1 MEQSRILDFLKK
13 NKAGSFYFK
22 EIVDE
27 WIKDN
32 LHLNPND
39 YKLEL
44 IKNNGREEP
53 VFEIIVF
60 HEDVN
65 LMDFAEEQLPDFIQ
79 FKQVGGN
86 FLCAYSHLTSTKGF
100 PRVVD
105 LSFDC
110 SSSAL
115 TSLEGMPETIN
126 RDFICRGMPFTEE
139 DIRAN
144 IHVSGKVYK

>member
-1 MEQSRILDFLKK
+1 MEKSRILDFLEK

-22 EIVDE
+22 AQVDE
-27 WIKDN
+27 WIKDT
-32 LHLNPND
+32 LHLDPND
-39 YKLEL
+39 YELLL
-44 IKNNGREEP
+44 IKDNGEKEP
-53 VFEIIVF
+53 VFEIDVF
-60 HEDVN
+60 HRDVN
-65 LMDFAEEQLPDFIQ
+65 LMDFPEEQLPEFIQ

-115 TSLEGMPETIN
+115 KSLEGMPETIN
-126 RDFICRGMPFTEE
+126 RDFICREMPFTEE

>member
-1 MEQSRILDFLKK
+1 MSILSSTNSGKRYFEKK
-13 NKAGSFYFK
+13 VEDWLTENLRLQPNDY
-22 EIVDE
+22 ELLL
-27 WIKDN
+27 IKDN
-32 LHLNPND
+32 
-39 YKLEL
+39 
-44 IKNNGREEP
+44 GGEEP
-53 VFEIIVF
+53 VFEIDF
-60 HEDVN
+60 FCRDVN
-65 LMDFAEEQLPDFIQ
+65 LMDFPEKQLPDFIQ

-115 TSLEGMPETIN
+115 TSLEGMPKIIN
-126 RDFICRGMPFTEE
+126 RDFICREMPFTEE

-144 IHVSGKVYK
+144 IHVSGKVFK

>member
-1 MEQSRILDFLKK
+1 MSILSSTNSGKRYFEKK
-13 NKAGSFYFK
+13 V
-22 EIVDE
+22 EDWLTE
-27 WIKDN
+27 N
-32 LHLNPND
+32 LRLQPND
-39 YKLEL
+39 YKLLL
-44 IKNNGREEP
+44 IKDNGGKEL
-53 VFEIIVF
+53 VFEIDVF
-60 HEDVN
+60 CRDVN
-65 LMDFAEEQLPDFIQ
+65 LMDFPEKQLPDFIQ

-144 IHVSGKVYK
+144 IHVSGKVFK

>member
-1 MEQSRILDFLKK
+1 MSILSSTDSGKRYFEKK
-13 NKAGSFYFK
+13 V
-22 EIVDE
+22 EDWLTE
-27 WIKDN
+27 N
-32 LHLNPND
+32 LRLQPND
-39 YKLEL
+39 YKLLL
-44 IKNNGREEP
+44 IKDNGGKEL
-53 VFEIIVF
+53 VFEIDVF
-60 HEDVN
+60 CRDVN
-65 LMDFAEEQLPDFIQ
+65 LMDFPEKQLPDFIQ

-115 TSLEGMPETIN
+115 TSLEGMPKIIN
-126 RDFICRGMPFTEE
+126 RDFICREMPFTEE

-144 IHVSGKVYK
+144 IHVSGKVFK

>member
-1 MEQSRILDFLKK
+1 MSILSSTDSGKRYFEKK
-13 NKAGSFYFK
+13 V
-22 EIVDE
+22 EDWLTE
-27 WIKDN
+27 N
-32 LHLNPND
+32 LRLQPND
-39 YKLEL
+39 YKLLL
-44 IKNNGREEP
+44 IKDNGGKEL
-53 VFEIIVF
+53 VFEIDVF
-60 HEDVN
+60 CRDVN
-65 LMDFAEEQLPDFIQ
+65 LMDFPEKQLPDFIQ

-144 IHVSGKVYK
+144 IHVSGKVFK

>member
-1 MEQSRILDFLKK
+1 MSILSSTNSGKRYFEKK
-13 NKAGSFYFK
+13 VEDWLTENLRLQPNDY
-22 EIVDE
+22 ELLL
-27 WIKDN
+27 IKDN
-32 LHLNPND
+32 
-39 YKLEL
+39 
-44 IKNNGREEP
+44 GRKEP
-53 VFEIIVF
+53 VFEIDVF
-60 HEDVN
+60 HRDVN
-65 LMDFAEEQLPDFIQ
+65 LMDFPEEQLPDFIQ

-126 RDFICRGMPFTEE
+126 RDFICREMPFTEE

-144 IHVSGKVYK
+144 IHVSGKVFK

>member
-1 MEQSRILDFLKK
+1 MSILSSTNSGKRYFEKK
-13 NKAGSFYFK
+13 VEDWLTENLRLQPNDY
-22 EIVDE
+22 ELLL
-27 WIKDN
+27 IKDN
-32 LHLNPND
+32 GG
-39 YKLEL
+39 KEL
-44 IKNNGREEP
+44 
-53 VFEIIVF
+53 VFEIDVF
-60 HEDVN
+60 CRDVN
-65 LMDFAEEQLPDFIQ
+65 LMDFPEKQLPDFIQ

-115 TSLEGMPETIN
+115 TSLEGMPKIIN

-144 IHVSGKVYK
+144 IHVSGKLYK

>member
-1 MEQSRILDFLKK
+1 MSILSSTDSGKRYFEKK
-13 NKAGSFYFK
+13 VEDWLTENLRLQPNDY
-22 EIVDE
+22 ELLL
-27 WIKDN
+27 IKDN
-32 LHLNPND
+32 GG
-39 YKLEL
+39 K
-44 IKNNGREEP
+44 EP
-53 VFEIIVF
+53 VFEIDVF
-60 HEDVN
+60 YRDVN
-65 LMDFAEEQLPDFIQ
+65 LMDFLEEQLPDFIQ

-115 TSLEGMPETIN
+115 TSLEGMPKIIN
-126 RDFICRGMPFTEE
+126 RDFICREMPFTEE

-144 IHVSGKVYK
+144 IHVSGKVFK

>member
-1 MEQSRILDFLKK
+1 MSILSSTNSGKRYFEKK
-13 NKAGSFYFK
+13 VEDWLTENLRLQPNDY
-22 EIVDE
+22 ELLL
-27 WIKDN
+27 IKDN
-32 LHLNPND
+32 GG
-39 YKLEL
+39 KEL
-44 IKNNGREEP
+44 
-53 VFEIIVF
+53 VFEIDVF
-60 HEDVN
+60 CRDVN
-65 LMDFAEEQLPDFIQ
+65 LMDFPEKQLPDFIQ

-115 TSLEGMPETIN
+115 TSLEGMPKIIN
-126 RDFICRGMPFTEE
+126 RDFICREMPFTEE

-144 IHVSGKVYK
+144 IHVSGKVFK

>member
-1 MEQSRILDFLKK
+1 MSILSSTNSGKRYFEKK
-13 NKAGSFYFK
+13 V
-22 EIVDE
+22 EDWLTE
-27 WIKDN
+27 N
-32 LHLNPND
+32 LRLQPND
-39 YKLEL
+39 YKLLL
-44 IKNNGREEP
+44 IKDNGGKEL
-53 VFEIIVF
+53 VFEIDVF
-60 HEDVN
+60 CRDVN
-65 LMDFAEEQLPDFIQ
+65 LMDFPEKQLPDFIQ

-115 TSLEGMPETIN
+115 TSLEGMPKIIN
-126 RDFICRGMPFTEE
+126 RDFICREMPFTEE

>member
-1 MEQSRILDFLKK
+1 MSILSSTNSGKRYFEKK
-13 NKAGSFYFK
+13 V
-22 EIVDE
+22 EDWLTE
-27 WIKDN
+27 N
-32 LHLNPND
+32 LRLQPND
-39 YKLEL
+39 YELLL
-44 IKNNGREEP
+44 IKDSGGKEL
-53 VFEIIVF
+53 VFEIDVF
-60 HEDVN
+60 CRDVN
-65 LMDFAEEQLPDFIQ
+65 LMDFPEKQLPDFIQ

-115 TSLEGMPETIN
+115 TSLEGMPKIIN

-144 IHVSGKVYK
+144 IHVSGKVFK

>member
-1 MEQSRILDFLKK
+1 MSILSSTNSGKRYFEKK
-13 NKAGSFYFK
+13 VEDWLTENLRLQPNDY
-22 EIVDE
+22 ELLL
-27 WIKDN
+27 IKDN
-32 LHLNPND
+32 
-39 YKLEL
+39 
-44 IKNNGREEP
+44 GRKEP
-53 VFEIIVF
+53 VFEIDVF
-60 HEDVN
+60 HRDVN
-65 LMDFAEEQLPDFIQ
+65 LMDFPEEQLPDFIQ

-115 TSLEGMPETIN
+115 TSLEGMPKIIN
-126 RDFICRGMPFTEE
+126 RDFICREMPFTEE

-144 IHVSGKVYK
+144 IHVSGKVFK

>member
-1 MEQSRILDFLKK
+1 MSILSSTNSGKRYFEKK
-13 NKAGSFYFK
+13 V
-22 EIVDE
+22 EDWLTE
-27 WIKDN
+27 N
-32 LHLNPND
+32 LRLQPND
-39 YKLEL
+39 YKLLL
-44 IKNNGREEP
+44 IKDNGGKEP
-53 VFEIIVF
+53 VFEIDVF
-60 HEDVN
+60 CRDVN
-65 LMDFAEEQLPDFIQ
+65 LMDFPEKQLPDFIQ

-115 TSLEGMPETIN
+115 TSLEGMPKIIN
-126 RDFICRGMPFTEE
+126 RDFICREMPFTEE

-144 IHVSGKVYK
+144 IHVSGKVFK

>member
-1 MEQSRILDFLKK
+1 MSILSSTNSGKRYFEKK
-13 NKAGSFYFK
+13 VEDWLTENLRLQPNDY
-22 EIVDE
+22 ELLL
-27 WIKDN
+27 IKDN
-32 LHLNPND
+32 GG
-39 YKLEL
+39 KEL
-44 IKNNGREEP
+44 
-53 VFEIIVF
+53 VFEIDVF
-60 HEDVN
+60 CRDVN
-65 LMDFAEEQLPDFIQ
+65 LMDFPEKQLPDFIQ

-115 TSLEGMPETIN
+115 TSLEGMPKIIN

-144 IHVSGKVYK
+144 IHVSGKVFK

>member
-1 MEQSRILDFLKK
+1 MSILSSTNSGKRYFEKK
-13 NKAGSFYFK
+13 VEDWLTENLRLQPNDY
-22 EIVDE
+22 ELLL
-27 WIKDN
+27 IKDN
-32 LHLNPND
+32 GG
-39 YKLEL
+39 KEL
-44 IKNNGREEP
+44 
-53 VFEIIVF
+53 VFEIDVF
-60 HEDVN
+60 CRDVN
-65 LMDFAEEQLPDFIQ
+65 LMDFPEKQLPDFIQ

-126 RDFICRGMPFTEE
+126 RDFICREMPFTEE

-144 IHVSGKVYK
+144 IHVSGKVFK

>member
-1 MEQSRILDFLKK
+1 MSILSSTNSGKRYFEKK
-13 NKAGSFYFK
+13 VEDWLTENLRLQPNDY
-22 EIVDE
+22 ELLL
-27 WIKDN
+27 IKDN
-32 LHLNPND
+32 GG
-39 YKLEL
+39 KEL
-44 IKNNGREEP
+44 
-53 VFEIIVF
+53 VFEIDVF
-60 HEDVN
+60 CRDVN
-65 LMDFAEEQLPDFIQ
+65 LMDFPEKQLPDFIQ

-115 TSLEGMPETIN
+115 TSLEGMPKIIN
-126 RDFICRGMPFTEE
+126 RDFICQGMPFTEE

-144 IHVSGKVYK
+144 IHVSGKVFK

>member
-1 MEQSRILDFLKK
+1 MSILSSTNSGKRYFEKK
-13 NKAGSFYFK
+13 V
-22 EIVDE
+22 EDWLTE
-27 WIKDN
+27 N
-32 LHLNPND
+32 LRLQPND
-39 YKLEL
+39 YKLLL
-44 IKNNGREEP
+44 IKDNGGKEL
-53 VFEIIVF
+53 VFEIDVF
-60 HEDVN
+60 CRDVN
-65 LMDFAEEQLPDFIQ
+65 LMDFPEEQLPDFIQ

-115 TSLEGMPETIN
+115 TSLEGMPKIIN

-144 IHVSGKVYK
+144 IHVSGKVFK

>member
-1 MEQSRILDFLKK
+1 MSILSSTNSGKRYFEKK
-13 NKAGSFYFK
+13 VEDWLTENLRLQPNDY
-22 EIVDE
+22 ELLL
-27 WIKDN
+27 IKDN
-32 LHLNPND
+32 
-39 YKLEL
+39 
-44 IKNNGREEP
+44 GGEEP
-53 VFEIIVF
+53 VFEIDVF
-60 HEDVN
+60 CRDVN
-65 LMDFAEEQLPDFIQ
+65 LMDFPEKQLPDFIQ

-115 TSLEGMPETIN
+115 TSLEGMPKIIN
-126 RDFICRGMPFTEE
+126 RDFICREMPFTEE

-144 IHVSGKVYK
+144 IHVSGKVFK

>member
-1 MEQSRILDFLKK
+1 MSILSSTNSGKRYFEKK
-13 NKAGSFYFK
+13 V
-22 EIVDE
+22 EDWLTE
-27 WIKDN
+27 N
-32 LHLNPND
+32 LRLQPND
-39 YKLEL
+39 YKLLL
-44 IKNNGREEP
+44 IKDNGGKEL
-53 VFEIIVF
+53 VFEIDVF
-60 HEDVN
+60 CRDVN
-65 LMDFAEEQLPDFIQ
+65 LMDFPEKQLPDFIQ

-115 TSLEGMPETIN
+115 TSLEGMPKIIN
-126 RDFICRGMPFTEE
+126 RDFICREMPFTEE

-144 IHVSGKVYK
+144 IHVSGKVFK

>member
-1 MEQSRILDFLKK
+1 MSILSSTNSGKRYFEKK
-13 NKAGSFYFK
+13 VEDWLTENLRLQPNDY
-22 EIVDE
+22 ELLL
-27 WIKDN
+27 IKDN
-32 LHLNPND
+32 GG
-39 YKLEL
+39 KEL
-44 IKNNGREEP
+44 
-53 VFEIIVF
+53 VFEIDVF
-60 HEDVN
+60 CRDVN
-65 LMDFAEEQLPDFIQ
+65 LMDFPEKQLPDFIQ

-115 TSLEGMPETIN
+115 TSLEGMPKIIN
-126 RDFICRGMPFTEE
+126 RDFICREMPFTEE

>member
-1 MEQSRILDFLKK
+1 MSILSSTNSGKRYFEKK
-13 NKAGSFYFK
+13 V
-22 EIVDE
+22 EDWLTE
-27 WIKDN
+27 N
-32 LHLNPND
+32 LRLHPND
-39 YKLEL
+39 YKLLL
-44 IKNNGREEP
+44 IKDNGGKEP

-86 FLCAYSHLTSTKGF
+86 FLCAYSLLTSTKGF

-126 RDFICRGMPFTEE
+126 RDFICREMPFTEE

-144 IHVSGKVYK
+144 MHVSGKVFK